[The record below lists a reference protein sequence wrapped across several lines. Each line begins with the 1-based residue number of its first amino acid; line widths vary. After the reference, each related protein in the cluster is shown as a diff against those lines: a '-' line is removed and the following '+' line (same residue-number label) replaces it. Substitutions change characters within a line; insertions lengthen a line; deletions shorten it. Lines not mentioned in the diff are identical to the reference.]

1 MLNPSDNEMLTRVG
15 PGTPMGA
22 MMREYWVPALLS
34 SELPEPD
41 CDPVRVLLMGERF
54 IAFRDSSGAVGLL
67 PAQCPHRGASLF
79 FGRNEGGGLRCVY
92 HGWKFDVTG
101 RCLDMP
107 NEPAESN
114 FKDKVRAAAAPVVER
129 GGFVWAYLGS
139 QAEPPPLPALE
150 FLDDHADDYPGE
162 RRILTAYQMECNW
175 LQALEGDIDTSHFGF
190 LHVGHLADDVA
201 PEGSF
206 LRHMLEDRAPRY
218 KVVDTEFG
226 SSYGAYRP
234 AGNDDE
240 HYWRIAHFLFP
251 FYTMIPV
258 GLLGGTKSFV
268 ARVPL
273 DDEHTMVYLAS
284 VGDGRTASDLA
295 IDDDPWRGLKTRP
308 NETGW
313 YGRFRSARTIDND
326 FEIDRE
332 AQRSGRSFTGLEG
345 VPLEDRAM
353 TESMGPVLD
362 RSHEHLGSAD
372 VMVIRVRRRMLRAL
386 HAFVEKG
393 VRPPGVGEPDAYR
406 QRSGGVVLPVGAD
419 WLAATRGLR
428 EGTELPTADPALS
441 AGV

>member
-1 MLNPSDNEMLTRVG
+1 MLNPTDNEKLTRVG
-15 PGTPMGA
+15 PGTPMGS
-22 MMREYWVPALLS
+22 MMREYWVPAFLS
-34 SELPEPD
+34 SELPEADGSPL
-41 CDPVRVLLMGERF
+41 RVLLLGERF
-54 IAFRDSSGAVGLL
+54 IAFRDSSGTVGML

-79 FGRNEGGGLRCVY
+79 FARNEEGGLRCVY
-92 HGWKFDVTG
+92 HGWKFDVQG
-101 RCLDMP
+101 HCLDMP

-114 FKDKVRAAAAPVVER
+114 FKDRVQAKAVPIVER
-129 GGFVWAYLGS
+129 GGLAWAYLGT
-139 QAEPPPLPALE
+139 QNPPPPLPAFE
-150 FLDDHADDYPGE
+150 FLDDQATESRMLH
-162 RRILTAYQMECNW
+162 AYQMECNW

-190 LHVGHLADDVA
+190 LHVGHLGSEVA

-240 HYWRIAHFLFP
+240 YYWRIAHYLFP

-273 DDEHTMVYLAS
+273 DDHHTMVYTAF
-284 VGDGRTASDLA
+284 DGGGQTPNDLA
-295 IDDDPWRGLKTRP
+295 IDADPFRGLQLQP
-308 NETGW
+308 NTTDW
-313 YGRFRSARTIDND
+313 YGRFRSAHSIEDD
-326 FEIDRE
+326 FGIDRT
-332 AQRSGRSFTGLEG
+332 AQRSGRSFTGLDG
-345 VPLEDRAM
+345 VPMEDRAM
-353 TESMGPVLD
+353 TESMGPLFD
-362 RSHEHLGSAD
+362 RGHEHLGSAD

-386 HAFVEKG
+386 RAFQEQG
-393 VRPPGVGEPDAYR
+393 ILPPGVDEPEAYR

-419 WLAATRGLR
+419 WLEATRSLR
-428 EGTELPTADPALS
+428 DGSEEPTTDPALA